1 MRFCR
6 DLTLKMRQQFK
17 APSYCLGGRAVH
29 KAALWIITVIT
40 LLVSR
45 SGLCAEPKL
54 GDSIEEFSSAWGSPT
69 QHERLVRT
77 ARLTWDWRESRPE
90 SIKPG
95 VFAVEVAFL
104 DRVACEIVVRSKH
117 RMTRSKVAQLVEP
130 LVPDVDAADFPKP
143 KSDVNGIQ
151 IYELGDGSAVSVKKH
166 RGHAVIVIMG
176 LTFLRNNRVFDGEAA
191 KVRPPTPNH

>member
-1 MRFCR
+1 
-6 DLTLKMRQQFK
+6 MRQQFQ
-17 APSYCLGGRAVH
+17 ALSYGLGGRAVP
-29 KAALWIITVIT
+29 KAALWTITVIT
-40 LLVSR
+40 LLGCR
-45 SGLCAEPKL
+45 SELYAEPRL
-54 GDSIEEFSSAWGSPT
+54 GDRIEEFSSAWGSPT
-69 QHERLVRT
+69 QQESLVRT
-77 ARLTWDWRESRPE
+77 ARLTWDWRESRPK

-104 DRVACEIVVRSKH
+104 DRVACEIVVRSKR
-117 RMTRSKVAQLVEP
+117 RMTRNKVAQLVEP

-166 RGHAVIVIMG
+166 RGHAVVVIMG
-176 LTFLRNNRVFDGEAA
+176 LTFLRNDRIFDGEAA